1 MSKLLK
7 ILHLEDLPEDA
18 EMVARALKKG
28 GIECEIKHVEDKAE
42 FIKALKEFSPDI
54 ILSDH
59 SLPSFDSHEA
69 LKILKETGIEIP
81 FILITATV
89 SEEYAVSIIKEGASD
104 YILKDRLQR
113 LPNSIAGAM
122 EKYNLEQARKQADE
136 KLRLSQRKYK
146 LLFESNPMPMWMVS
160 QSTLDIIAVNEA
172 AAAHYGYTKEEFL
185 KLNPLNLRPSEDI
198 AAYIA
203 HIKKEYTGIQK
214 PGIWRHKKKDGSII
228 MVEIITHDVVYENS
242 PARLILAND
251 VTEKLKVEAELANQ
265 QVMRQKLITET
276 SIQVQE
282 RERDEIG
289 KELHDNINQIMAAA
303 KLYLDMAI
311 KKADKGPQLLYK
323 AQHNIVLAINEIRKL
338 SHTLVAPSLGPITLI
353 QAIEELFTDIRM
365 TTSLHLEVFTCN
377 YNEKE
382 IENNVN
388 LMFYRIIQEQINN
401 VVKHSGAKNVV
412 VKLSTTAEN
421 IQLTIEDD
429 GKGFD
434 ARKTSSGIG
443 LRNIRN
449 RVDYYDGSTRII
461 SAPGEGCILKVTIP
475 VQQAVFAVKNNLTVQ
490 KEI

>member
-7 ILHLEDLPEDA
+7 ILHLEDLQEDA

-28 GIECEIKHVEDKAE
+28 GVECEIKHVEDKVE

-69 LKILKETGIEIP
+69 LKIVKEMGIETP

-122 EKYNLEQARKQADE
+122 EKYNLEQTRKEADE
-136 KLRLSQRKYK
+136 TLRMSERKYK

-160 QSTLDIIAVNEA
+160 RSTFDIIAVNEA
-172 AAAHYGYTKEEFL
+172 ATTHYGYTKEEFL
-185 KLNPLNLRPSEDI
+185 KLAPSDLRPTEDVP
-198 AAYIA
+198 AYIA
-203 HIKKEYTGIQK
+203 HIKKEYIGTQK
-214 PGIWRHKKKDGSII
+214 AGIWRHKKKDGSII
-228 MVEIITHDVVYENS
+228 MMEIITHNIMYENS
-242 PARLILAND
+242 PVRLVLAND
-251 VTEKLKVEAELANQ
+251 VTKKLQVEAELANQ
-265 QVMRQKLITET
+265 QMMREKLITET

-311 KKADKGPQLLYK
+311 KKEEKGPQLLYK

-338 SHTLVAPSLGPITLI
+338 SHTLVAPSLGPVTLI
-353 QAIEELFTDIRM
+353 QAIEELFADIRM

-382 IENNVN
+382 IDNNVS
-388 LMFYRIIQEQINN
+388 LMFYRIVQEQINN
-401 VVKHSGAKNVV
+401 VVKHAKAKNVA

-434 ARKTSSGIG
+434 TAKTSSGIG

-461 SAPGEGCILKVTIP
+461 SAPGEGCVLKITIP
-475 VQQAVFAVKNNLTVQ
+475 VQQNVFAQQN
-490 KEI
+490 